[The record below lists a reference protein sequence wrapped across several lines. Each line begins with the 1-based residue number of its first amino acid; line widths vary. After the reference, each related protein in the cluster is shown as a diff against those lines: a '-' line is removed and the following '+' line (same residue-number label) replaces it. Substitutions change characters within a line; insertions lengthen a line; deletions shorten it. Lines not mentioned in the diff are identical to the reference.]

1 MRFRWIFDNLQFFKK
16 TKAADEASG
25 LDKQDSSKQDIH
37 ATRNFFSTGGNQSF
51 SVTT

>member
-1 MRFRWIFDNLQFFKK
+1 MRSRWIFDNLQFLKK

-25 LDKQDSSKQDIH
+25 LDKQDIQAIG
-37 ATRNFFSTGGNQSF
+37 NFFSTGGNQSF